1 MITVDAATLGANT
14 NMELKDAIKKQN
26 ERHEEGTKATLVIKD
41 GVDRLHEG
49 QEQLYQDLVLREQ
62 RRTIL
67 EWITPI
73 DYAPR
78 QNYFIS
84 RRQAGTGQWLLDLE
98 KYQAW
103 LDTNRQTIF
112 CTGFPG
118 AGKTI
123 ITSIV
128 IDHLTSRVRDKSIG
142 IAFVYCEFRRQ
153 HEQTPEHILRSLLRQ
168 LVRDQP
174 SMLESVKRLYDD
186 HKKASSSP
194 STEDITKLL
203 HSVAMN
209 YSQVFILIDAL
220 DECPDPKKL
229 MNEIINLQAQTGA
242 NLFTTSRP
250 GLGIEKKFKVNIFL
264 FEINAKIEDVEK
276 YLDAHMSDL
285 LLLQDDEDLSED
297 EDLPENLKVEIKAKI
312 KREITQAA
320 NGM

>member
-1 MITVDAATLGANT
+1 MAEAFGIGAGVVGVIGLTIQISQVVVQFGLDWKEAPANVKSFMAELNSLNAVLSQINSCILLNPEYAEAFKGRSSLLLSQLGTPSSTNPSLTLTTCRDSLQTLLTKLTKRGKEEGRSWERLKSAFLAKNTREAVEDLHRQCQTVHDMITVDAATLGANT
-14 NMELKDAIKKQN
+14 NKELKDAIKKQN

-41 GVDRLHEG
+41 GVDRLHER

-73 DYAPR
+73 DYGPR

-142 IAFVYCEFRRQ
+142 IAFVYCEF
-153 HEQTPEHILRSLLRQ
+153 P
-168 LVRDQP
+168 
-174 SMLESVKRLYDD
+174 
-186 HKKASSSP
+186 
-194 STEDITKLL
+194 
-203 HSVAMN
+203 
-209 YSQVFILIDAL
+209 
-220 DECPDPKKL
+220 
-229 MNEIINLQAQTGA
+229 
-242 NLFTTSRP
+242 
-250 GLGIEKKFKVNIFL
+250 
-264 FEINAKIEDVEK
+264 
-276 YLDAHMSDL
+276 
-285 LLLQDDEDLSED
+285 
-297 EDLPENLKVEIKAKI
+297 
-312 KREITQAA
+312 AA
-320 NGM
+320 A